1 MIITFMAEP
10 TESDTRKKYATLA
23 GAATIPLVVGGA
35 VLAGKGLL
43 NKTPEIAT
51 QAASGLGKSIGQGLG
66 LAALTG
72 ASSAASRYLPDV
84 VKQVD
89 TVPTIPSFL
98 DHPILST

>member
-10 TESDTRKKYATLA
+10 TETDTRKKYATIA
-23 GAATIPLVVGGA
+23 GAASIPLVVGGA
-35 VLAGKGLL
+35 VLTGKGLL

-51 QAASGLGKSIGQGLG
+51 QAASGLGKGLG

-72 ASSAASRYLPDV
+72 ASSAVSRYLPDV